1 MLLLCLVHITLVTY
15 YSVSNMNGIIM
26 ESIEETISNEYVDNL
41 IDAIKLTQNIKKR
54 PDCFVIYDYLS
65 KSL

>member
-15 YSVSNMNGIIM
+15 YSVSNMRGIIM

>member
-1 MLLLCLVHITLVTY
+1 
-15 YSVSNMNGIIM
+15 MNGIIM

-41 IDAIKLTQNIKKR
+41 IDAIKLIQNIKKR
-54 PDCFVIYDYLS
+54 PDCFVIYDHLS

>member
-1 MLLLCLVHITLVTY
+1 
-15 YSVSNMNGIIM
+15 MNGIIM

-54 PDCFVIYDYLS
+54 PDCFVICDYLS